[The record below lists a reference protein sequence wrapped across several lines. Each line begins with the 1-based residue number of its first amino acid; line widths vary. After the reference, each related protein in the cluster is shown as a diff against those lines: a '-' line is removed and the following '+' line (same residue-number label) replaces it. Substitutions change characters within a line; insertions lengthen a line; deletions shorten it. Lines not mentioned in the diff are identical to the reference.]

1 MVAKRLRLAKPL
13 PGTGKRYAGTTAARG
28 VMHRTTRDFDLFA
41 HYIFLSVLS
50 RWCFRVDLLEISGN
64 MIT

>member
-28 VMHRTTRDFDLFA
+28 VVHRTARDFYLFA
-41 HYIFLSVLS
+41 HYVFL
-50 RWCFRVDLLEISGN
+50 ISPVSLVF
-64 MIT
+64 